1 MTAVLLLLPLT
12 AAADLFK
19 ADEFTLD
26 NGLRVVVVE
35 NHKAPL
41 IKHMVWYNAGSVDEV
56 KGKGGSAHL
65 LEHLMFRGTK
75 KVKGDE
81 FNQIMHEN
89 GADSNAFTSQD
100 MTAYHQ
106 FADISK
112 LEALMALEA
121 DRMQNLNF
129 DEDAFEAERKIV
141 YQERKQVIENNP
153 AAPFAERLS
162 LLLWG
167 NSAYGR
173 PVSGLADEIMDLNSQ
188 DIRDFYQRYYAP
200 NNAIL
205 VLAGDIDVPT
215 AKKLAEK
222 YYGNIPA
229 RNVAKK
235 NIEPETDS
243 YREKL
248 QMKLPLISTPKLVE
262 KYRLPNYSAVKG
274 SVYDYIVLAEYLG
287 GSQTSALYQEL
298 VENRKIAVGVSAGYS
313 FNAQSNSVFFLSLLP
328 AEDVTIMAARIALR
342 EARAQALQDLTVAK
356 LEKVK
361 KKMIAD
367 LVFANDNPEDAAYW
381 LGSMLISGFSLSEA
395 QNYENEIKNVT
406 LEGVIQAAKEVFLHS
421 SALEGVLLPLPE
433 GAEKND

>member
-41 IKHMVWYNAGSVDEV
+41 IKHMVWYNAGAVDEV

-100 MTAYHQ
+100 MTVYHQ

-129 DEDAFEAERKIV
+129 DKDAFEAERKIV

-173 PVSGLADEIMDLNSQ
+173 PVSGLANEIMDLNSQ
-188 DIRDFYQRYYAP
+188 DIRDFYQRYFGFGRRYRCA
-200 NNAIL
+200 
-205 VLAGDIDVPT
+205 
-215 AKKLAEK
+215 
-222 YYGNIPA
+222 
-229 RNVAKK
+229 
-235 NIEPETDS
+235 DS
-243 YREKL
+243 
-248 QMKLPLISTPKLVE
+248 
-262 KYRLPNYSAVKG
+262 
-274 SVYDYIVLAEYLG
+274 
-287 GSQTSALYQEL
+287 
-298 VENRKIAVGVSAGYS
+298 
-313 FNAQSNSVFFLSLLP
+313 
-328 AEDVTIMAARIALR
+328 
-342 EARAQALQDLTVAK
+342 
-356 LEKVK
+356 
-361 KKMIAD
+361 
-367 LVFANDNPEDAAYW
+367 
-381 LGSMLISGFSLSEA
+381 
-395 QNYENEIKNVT
+395 
-406 LEGVIQAAKEVFLHS
+406 
-421 SALEGVLLPLPE
+421 
-433 GAEKND
+433 